1 MNDMRLIFLLC
12 VLMASAGCTSTAVV
26 DVYLTNI
33 TPMPST
39 LFEQRARLELR
50 VQNLS
55 EEPLEATGIDV
66 DLRLNGKRLARGVD
80 GTGFTVPR
88 LGETIT
94 SVVVSSSVF
103 DTITQLL
110 TLQGRDVFTYGLKGR
125 VITPGIDKR
134 FSRGGQLSRAD
145 LQPLVSGNSASK

>member
-1 MNDMRLIFLLC
+1 MRVTLLLC
-12 VLMASAGCTSTAVV
+12 VLMALTGCASTAAV

-39 LFEQRARLELR
+39 LFEQRARLDLR
-50 VQNLS
+50 IQNLG
-55 EEPLEATGIDV
+55 EKPLQATGIDV

-80 GTGFTVPR
+80 GVGFTVPR
-88 LGETIT
+88 LGETTT

-103 DTITQLL
+103 DTISQLL
-110 TLQGRDVFTYGLKGR
+110 TLQGRDVFTYALKGR

-134 FSRGGQLSRAD
+134 FSQAGQLSRAD
-145 LQPLVSGNSASK
+145 LQPLVSGRAASQ